1 MFNLI
6 EALNNKTPAETTSQ
20 SSAQH
25 VRGLKLACVLADVI
39 KHWLQDTAVS
49 VEVQSVVKALG
60 DPFTIIGQHHCAVEA
75 LDTMLRL
82 LEAGINEHF
91 AQVSLLE
98 KRAESPQAK
107 ASKPA
112 QNTVQPHWKFAC
124 CSATG
129 ILQAPLGSRSGS
141 LGLLLGSIRM

>member
-6 EALNNKTPAETTSQ
+6 EALNNKTPAETRSEC
-20 SSAQH
+20 SALH

-39 KHWLQDTAVS
+39 KHWLQDAAVS
-49 VEVQSVVKALG
+49 VDIQSVVKALG

-75 LDTMLRL
+75 LDTTLRL
-82 LEAGINEHF
+82 LEAGINEYF
-91 AQVSLLE
+91 PEVSLLE
-98 KRAESPQAK
+98 KRAECPQAK

-112 QNTVQPHWKFAC
+112 QSTVQPHWKFAC

-129 ILQAPLGSRSGS
+129 ILLPPLVSRSGS